1 VLEGADRHRS
11 LLAVLFT
18 EFLRFLS
25 TIDGRLNS
33 HRRPTRRKLIS
44 FATFSASRR
53 RVGGVNNSIE
63 AWDACVDSG
72 HFLAFQTVQFCK
84 KKARDSPTTQR
95 YIILSRVCSKE
106 RDYLILLRRELL
118 LGGSVAERLAC
129 WTQAQKGPGTN
140 RSRDSV
146 G

>member
-72 HFLAFQTVQFCK
+72 HVLAFQTVQFC

-106 RDYLILLRRELL
+106 RDYLVLLRRELL